1 MIDYGLTITN
11 STKASKMKKS
21 KFATPP
27 QLLPNKKKEMLK
39 IIQNPEAMKRVL
51 ELINSS
57 SNLFEKSKTVKA
69 SSMIDWVE
77 RAISILPDD
86 MEQRDSFCVKLR
98 ELVDNY
104 GADNGTCTKQQ
115 EHNN

>member
-1 MIDYGLTITN
+1 
-11 STKASKMKKS
+11 
-21 KFATPP
+21 
-27 QLLPNKKKEMLK
+27 MLK
-39 IIQNPEAMKRVL
+39 IIQNPEAMKRVM

-57 SNLFEKSKTVKA
+57 SNLFDKSKTVKA
-69 SSMIDWVE
+69 ISMLDWVE

-86 MEQRDSFCVKLR
+86 MEQRDSFCDKLK

-104 GADNGTCTKQQ
+104 GVNDGTCIEQQ